1 MIPSDLYL
9 LSKAQDK
16 IEKAELEAPGILSSL
31 P

>member
-9 LSKAQDK
+9 LSKAQGK
-16 IEKAELEAPGILSSL
+16 IEEAELGTPGILSSL